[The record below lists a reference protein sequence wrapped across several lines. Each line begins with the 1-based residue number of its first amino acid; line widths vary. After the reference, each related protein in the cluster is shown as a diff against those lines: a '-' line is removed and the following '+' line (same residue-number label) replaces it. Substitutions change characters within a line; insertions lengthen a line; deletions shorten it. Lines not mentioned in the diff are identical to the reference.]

1 MKRRVARLL
10 GAAAMGISV
19 MVTAAYAGTSYQSF
33 STTVPPL
40 SGKGYTSYQSKTYA
54 GRPADVRTSSV
65 GGNHLVDLSLNSRD
79 GKWSTV
85 VHDVGD
91 NRHVALNNT
100 FSKGVKVRLVAHNAW
115 NTYVS
120 VQVSGKWRSN

>member
-19 MVTAAYAGTSYQSF
+19 MATAAYAGTSYQSF
-33 STTVPPL
+33 STTAASF

-79 GKWSTV
+79 GKWSKV
-85 VHDVGD
+85 VYDVGD
-91 NRHVALNNT
+91 NRHVAINNT
-100 FSKGVKVRLVAHNAW
+100 FPKGAKVRLVAHNAW
-115 NTYVS
+115 NTYVA